1 MSDAKT
7 SGIPQMFPTID
18 AFGADEVPAGVEV
31 VGIPAAVGTL
41 TAFHAAPSETDETL
55 GTVLILPGFTGSK
68 EDFRSFLPLLVAR
81 GWDVWAYSQRGQAD
95 SVDPAGIENYRL
107 EDFAADAVEVAG
119 LVGSGHPVHLV
130 GHSFGGVVARAAAI
144 ASPASFA
151 SVTLLCSGP
160 HGWRDR
166 HDDTS
171 RTVSESGSI
180 GLWNRD
186 NPGLVD
192 LPDTQL
198 TAEQAFLRLR
208 ASRTSSDNLLAA
220 AEILAS
226 DPGSTGELLATALPV
241 HIAHGEFDEAWPI
254 DWQRDMANEL
264 GARYTVIP
272 EGAHSPQLEAPDAT
286 ASALAHFFTDTNHH

>member
-1 MSDAKT
+1 MTDTAS
-7 SGIPQMFPTID
+7 PQFTPID
-18 AFGADEVPAGVEV
+18 AFGADEVPSGVEV

-41 TAFHAAPSETDETL
+41 TAFHAAPAPADEAR
-55 GTVLILPGFTGSK
+55 GTVLIVPGFTGSK
-68 EDFRSFLPLLVAR
+68 EDFRTFLPLLVAD

-95 SVDPAGIENYRL
+95 SVGPVGEENYRL

-119 LVGSGHPVHLV
+119 LVGAGRPVHLL

-171 RTVSESGSI
+171 PTVSESGSI

-186 NPGLVD
+186 NPSLVGR
-192 LPDTQL
+192 PDAEL

-226 DPGSTGELLATALPV
+226 DPGSTDRLKATGLPV

-254 DWQRDMANEL
+254 DWQRDMAEQL
-264 GARYTVIP
+264 EARYTVIP
-272 EGAHSPQLEAPDAT
+272 IGAHSPQLEAPDAT
-286 ASALAHFFTDTNHH
+286 AVALARFFADTNHH